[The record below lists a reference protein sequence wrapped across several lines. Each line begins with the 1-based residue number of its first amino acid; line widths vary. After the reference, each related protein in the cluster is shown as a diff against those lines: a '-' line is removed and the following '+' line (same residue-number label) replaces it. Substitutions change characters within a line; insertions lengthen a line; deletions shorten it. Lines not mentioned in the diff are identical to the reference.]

1 MSHEKP
7 LIDKV
12 SADYLA
18 RIVNRVA
25 ASFDVAGLSAE
36 EVVVIQALLERFDN
50 ALWHEHSQTLLGAYR
65 DVAEHPDEYEPD
77 EDEGEDDDEPDDD
90 SEGSSG
96 LPH

>member
-7 LIDKV
+7 LIDSV
-12 SADYLA
+12 SADYLV

-50 ALWHEHSQTLLGAYR
+50 ALWHEHEKMMLGAYR
-65 DVAEHPDEYEPD
+65 DVLEHPEKYEGD
-77 EDEGEDDDEPDDD
+77 EDEDDEPDDDD

-96 LPH
+96 PPH